1 MKYLFLNKKYHKR
14 GFTLIEL
21 LVSLTLLSVVIV
33 TVMGII
39 TLTNAQVRQT
49 RQERRVMDNM
59 SFAIEHMSRSI
70 AYGKSFSCA
79 AGAPPFSCPFSLGG
93 TSVISFQ
100 GNYLGLPSI
109 ITYERRVNPNT
120 GRGYIAR
127 SIGSGSPIS
136 ITDEALDIEELTF
149 YVYHAEPFAVDREQP
164 RVTVSIKATSYASQ
178 KPKSFFIQTTL
189 SQRDLKL

>member
-1 MKYLFLNKKYHKR
+1 MLNFSQKKS

-21 LVSLTLLSVVIV
+21 LVSLTLLSFVIV
-33 TVMGII
+33 IVMGII
-39 TLTNAQVRQT
+39 TTTNAQVRAT

-70 AYGKSFSCA
+70 AYGHDFSCA
-79 AGAPPFSCPFSLGG
+79 PGGAPFSCPFSLGG
-93 TSVISFQ
+93 TSVISFS
-100 GNYLGLPSI
+100 GTYLGLSSL
-109 ITYERRVNPNT
+109 ITYERRINTGT

-127 SIGSGSPIS
+127 TIGSGNPLSL
-136 ITDEALDIEELTF
+136 TDEALDIEELTF
-149 YVYHAEPFAVDREQP
+149 YVYHAEPFSIDREQP
-164 RVTVSIKATSYASQ
+164 RITVSIKGTSYASQ